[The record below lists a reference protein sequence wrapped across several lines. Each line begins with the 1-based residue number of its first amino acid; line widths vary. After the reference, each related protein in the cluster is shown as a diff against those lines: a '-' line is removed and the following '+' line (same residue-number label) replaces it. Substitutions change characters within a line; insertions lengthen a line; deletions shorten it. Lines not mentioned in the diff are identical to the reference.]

1 MLRSVFINLIAVF
14 VDFDVCSTSR
24 IYLYTRETYFRI
36 FNPNIISRNLFGF
49 IHQLFSPYWSI
60 YIVRYACSLPLLK
73 QSVHC
78 APNYILN
85 IQRIAF
91 ENVSRILGNSCETMV
106 NWKYTGERRIL
117 LVKAGN
123 EIRSTESAKHRQSCV
138 CWEVKIMEIFNSKF
152 KNQRRQRK
160 IY

>member
-1 MLRSVFINLIAVF
+1 MYLLDFYMSCKTMTSERQLNQKILTRKAMLRSVFINLIAVF

-60 YIVRYACSLPLLK
+60 YMVRYTCSLPLLK

-106 NWKYTGERRIL
+106 N
-117 LVKAGN
+117 
-123 EIRSTESAKHRQSCV
+123 
-138 CWEVKIMEIFNSKF
+138 
-152 KNQRRQRK
+152 
-160 IY
+160 